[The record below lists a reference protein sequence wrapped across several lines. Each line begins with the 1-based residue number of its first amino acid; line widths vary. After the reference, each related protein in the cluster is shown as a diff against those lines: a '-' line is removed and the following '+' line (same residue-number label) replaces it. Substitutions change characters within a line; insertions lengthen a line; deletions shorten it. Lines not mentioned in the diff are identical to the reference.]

1 MILEKMATISTDRME
16 VLVRVVPTGIE
27 IQRKRSLNDAL
38 KLIKRRDGIQ
48 GNVDKAEKDRVSM
61 DRREDVRINE
71 GNDFFEI
78 TRVLSLVQMEMEE
91 FNDLL
96 NNIGWQDVIEI
107 DENGVNRV
115 NRNSMQILS
124 RILRDRTID

>member
-1 MILEKMATISTDRME
+1 MILEKMATISTDGME
-16 VLVRVVPTGIE
+16 VLIRIVPTGIDL
-27 IQRKRSLNDAL
+27 QRSLNDAL
-38 KLIKRRDGIQ
+38 KLIQRSENGMR
-48 GNVDKAEKDRVSM
+48 GNVDNAENDRVSV

-71 GNDFFEI
+71 GNDFFEM
-78 TRVLSLVQMEMEE
+78 TRVLSLMQTEMEE

-96 NNIGWQDVIEI
+96 NKIGWQDVIEI

-115 NRNSMQILS
+115 HRNSMQILS